1 VFNEY
6 YLERYPVAKK
16 AFESS
21 QLFTKN
27 LGKGMMSSVV
37 RAGLKRL
44 PRWMWRRM
52 IIKVVTARPQASFLP
67 LVEEDTLLKAV
78 HQPSLHK
85 TAAIANNRLL
95 LTKRIPVKSKLSL
108 V

>member
-1 VFNEY
+1 
-6 YLERYPVAKK
+6 
-16 AFESS
+16 
-21 QLFTKN
+21 
-27 LGKGMMSSVV
+27 MMSSVV

-44 PRWMWRRM
+44 PRWMWKRM

-67 LVEEDTLLKAV
+67 LVEEDTVLKTV

-85 TAAIANNRLL
+85 TSAIVNNRLL
-95 LTKRIPVKSKLSL
+95 LTKRIPVKSKLSI